1 MKIVYRIGAA
11 VLALCVFPA
20 ALFLPILQYAVSAV
34 ITNIGDSVTLHY
46 LYTRFT
52 DESSPLH
59 GLFDGSGG
67 DFFEKEAVKRLVP
80 AGVSFLVFFALAL
93 LLAVAVFVVAA
104 VSYKRLA
111 VIILSAAGILSIIG
125 SYVAFGKFAAP
136 LLSGELSVLDFFD
149 IKDAGTLLGIVISF
163 AGSAIKVEQFT
174 LASAPLIMGVVFA
187 VIIVWSG
194 AFLLTE
200 DPAEKRAAGKPKT
213 GKKHRRNT
221 TAR

>member
-20 ALFLPILQYAVSAV
+20 AVFLPILQYTVSAV
-34 ITNIGDSVTLHY
+34 ITNIGDSVSLHY
-46 LYTRFT
+46 IYTRFT

-67 DFFEKEAVKRLVP
+67 GFFEKEAVKRLVP
-80 AGVSFLVFFALAL
+80 AGIGFLVFFILAL

-104 VSYKRLA
+104 ASYKRLA

-125 SYVAFGKFAAP
+125 SYIAFGKLAAP

-149 IKDAGTLLGIVISF
+149 MKDAGTLLGIVISF
-163 AGSAIKVEQFT
+163 AGAAIKVEQLT
-174 LASAPLIMGVVFA
+174 LASAPLMMGVVFA

-200 DPAEKRAAGKPKT
+200 DPAEKRAAKELKSKR
-213 GKKHRRNT
+213 KKRS
-221 TAR
+221 AR